1 LFRTPRSKVYFLHG
15 EGGPMTR
22 WSVSVG
28 QNQWAGGEDITPM
41 TRDEAFAWAQEHLS
55 PSEIEDEFADMIEDA

>member
-1 LFRTPRSKVYFLHG
+1 
-15 EGGPMTR
+15 MTR

-41 TRDEAFAWAQEHLS
+41 TRDEAFKWAQEHLDAW
-55 PSEIEDEFADMIEDA
+55 EVEEEFADMIEDA